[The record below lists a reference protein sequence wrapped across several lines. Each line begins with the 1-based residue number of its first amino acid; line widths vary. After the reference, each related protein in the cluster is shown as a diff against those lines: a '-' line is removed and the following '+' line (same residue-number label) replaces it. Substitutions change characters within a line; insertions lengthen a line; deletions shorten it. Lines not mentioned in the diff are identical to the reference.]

1 MRESAIHAGLP
12 FSEHVPEKEEVY
24 SNGRPESGE
33 YGCDFTFIFVTD
45 LLTNL
50 YPAGIYLLK
59 INNRNTRT
67 RCKKCSKLTI
77 KTPEQN

>member
-33 YGCDFTFIFVTD
+33 YGCDFTFIFF
-45 LLTNL
+45 L
-50 YPAGIYLLK
+50 
-59 INNRNTRT
+59 
-67 RCKKCSKLTI
+67 
-77 KTPEQN
+77 